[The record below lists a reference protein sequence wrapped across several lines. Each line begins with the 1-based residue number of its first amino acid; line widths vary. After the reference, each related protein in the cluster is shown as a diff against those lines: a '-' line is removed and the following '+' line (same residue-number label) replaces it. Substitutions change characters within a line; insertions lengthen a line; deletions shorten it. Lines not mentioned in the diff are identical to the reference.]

1 MEFTGSIVM
10 TLVFVSLLFAVSSG
24 ILASKKN
31 RNFIGWFFTGLLFGP
46 FALLVV
52 LLPLLPGKT
61 KIILSSGHLG
71 NSGQFGFLYLD

>member
-1 MEFTGSIVM
+1 MDFSGSIVM

-31 RNFIGWFFTGLLFGP
+31 RNFFGWFFTGLLFGP

-52 LLPLLPGKT
+52 LLPLLPEKT
-61 KIILSSGHLG
+61 KD
-71 NSGQFGFLYLD
+71 NSKLWTSWKFWTVWASLFG